1 MRRMSMS
8 CEEIFLKELKKRG
21 YRFTPQRELVL
32 EIMHKVE
39 KPSTAD
45 EIFTC
50 VQERVTSVDISTV
63 YRTLELL
70 QEFGLVSA
78 IQGSD
83 RQLRFELLANHEPHV
98 HLVCRSCGKIFGVS
112 MDEVQPLLDQLKMNY
127 GFQPEVNEITLP
139 GLCKDCQEKMV
150 EVPVYIKQHEK
161 Q

>member
-1 MRRMSMS
+1 MS
-8 CEEIFLKELKKRG
+8 CEETFLKELKKRG

-32 EIMHKVE
+32 EIMHQVE

-45 EIFTC
+45 EIYSC

-70 QEFGLVSA
+70 QEFGLVAA
-78 IQGSD
+78 IHGGD
-83 RQLRFELLANHEPHV
+83 RQLRFELLVNREPHV

-139 GLCKDCQEKMV
+139 GLCKECQEKMAGV
-150 EVPVYIKQHEK
+150 SVHIKQHQEH
-161 Q
+161 